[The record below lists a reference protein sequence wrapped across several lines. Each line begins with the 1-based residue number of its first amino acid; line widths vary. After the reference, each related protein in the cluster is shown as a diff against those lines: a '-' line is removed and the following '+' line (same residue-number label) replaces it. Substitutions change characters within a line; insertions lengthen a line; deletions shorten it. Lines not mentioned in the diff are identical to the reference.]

1 MQTKHEFLRRISAI
15 IAVFFTLAFT
25 GCGQTPESPGSL
37 PVSGVV
43 SETTAQS
50 GQETAGVSE
59 SGSFTI
65 HFIDVGQADSTLV
78 TCDGHSMLIDGGN
91 ADDSNL
97 VYSVLQRE
105 TDGHLDYV
113 VGTHAH
119 EDHIGG
125 LSGAFEADTADVTF
139 CPVTEYDSKAFRNFK
154 ARADERGGGIT
165 VPAVGDTFTLGEA
178 SVTVVAVNSVPEDT
192 NNTSIVIRIVYGD
205 TSFLFT
211 GDAEQETEEKILE
224 TGQDIESTV
233 LKVGHHGSSTST
245 SQAFLDAVS
254 PTYAVISCG
263 KDNSYGHP
271 HSETLAKLSS
281 AGVEVLR
288 TDELGD
294 IYCTSD
300 GTEVTFSYGEYHKDS
315 DITLA
320 VVEELTEEYMR
331 KYNSPNTQEI
341 MFRLL
346 VELAKQYKTVRFVLN
361 INGKTTEVKYPV
373 KGMMNSDI
381 LYGGGFSTCNIT
393 PRSEENRIEEFIA
406 NNDSQLEDNRRI
418 PIKYI
423 PEVYYG
429 NKLIW
434 KNPNFANT

>member
-1 MQTKHEFLRRISAI
+1 MQTKHEFLRRTAAV
-15 IAVFFTLAFT
+15 IAAFFTLTFT

-37 PVSGVV
+37 PVSRVV

-154 ARADERGGGIT
+154 TRADERGGGIT
-165 VPAVGDTFTLGEA
+165 IPAVGDTFTLGEA

-224 TGQDIESTV
+224 SGQDIESTV

-271 HSETLAKLSS
+271 HSETLAKLAS

-300 GTEVTFSYGEYHKDS
+300 GSEVTFSYGEYHKDADTSAAEIEEPQQPDTISETYILNTNSRKFHRPDCSSASQIS
-315 DITLA
+315 DANREEYTGTR
-320 VVEELTEEYMR
+320 EELIEQGY
-331 KYNSPNTQEI
+331 
-341 MFRLL
+341 
-346 VELAKQYKTVRFVLN
+346 
-361 INGKTTEVKYPV
+361 
-373 KGMMNSDI
+373 
-381 LYGGGFSTCNIT
+381 T
-393 PRSEENRIEEFIA
+393 PCGYCK
-406 NNDSQLEDNRRI
+406 
-418 PIKYI
+418 P
-423 PEVYYG
+423 
-429 NKLIW
+429 
-434 KNPNFANT
+434 

>member
-65 HFIDVGQADSTLV
+65 HFIDVGQADSALV

-105 TDGHLDYV
+105 TEGHLDYV

-125 LSGAFEADTADVTF
+125 LSGAFETDTADVTF

-154 ARADERGGGIT
+154 TRADERGGGIT
-165 VPAVGDTFTLGEA
+165 IPAVGDTFTLGEA

-224 TGQDIESTV
+224 SGQDIESTV

-271 HSETLAKLSS
+271 HSETLAKLAS

-315 DITLA
+315 DTSAAEIEEPQQPDTISETYILNTNSRKFHRPDCSSTSQISDA
-320 VVEELTEEYMR
+320 NREEYTGTREELIEQGY
-331 KYNSPNTQEI
+331 
-341 MFRLL
+341 
-346 VELAKQYKTVRFVLN
+346 
-361 INGKTTEVKYPV
+361 
-373 KGMMNSDI
+373 
-381 LYGGGFSTCNIT
+381 T
-393 PRSEENRIEEFIA
+393 PCGYCK
-406 NNDSQLEDNRRI
+406 
-418 PIKYI
+418 P
-423 PEVYYG
+423 
-429 NKLIW
+429 
-434 KNPNFANT
+434 

>member
-1 MQTKHEFLRRISAI
+1 MQTKHEFLRRTAAV
-15 IAVFFTLAFT
+15 IAAFITLTFT

-59 SGSFTI
+59 SGSFTV
-65 HFIDVGQADSTLV
+65 HFIDVGQADSALV

-105 TDGHLDYV
+105 TEGHLDYV

-154 ARADERGGGIT
+154 TRADERGGGIT
-165 VPAVGDTFTLGEA
+165 IPAVGDTFTLGEA

-224 TGQDIESTV
+224 SGQNIESTV

-271 HSETLAKLSS
+271 HSETLAKLAS

-300 GTEVTFSYGEYHKDS
+300 GSEVTFSYGEYHKDADTSAAEIEEPQQPDTISETYILNTNSRKFHRPDCSSASQIS
-315 DITLA
+315 DANREEYTGTR
-320 VVEELTEEYMR
+320 EELIEQGY
-331 KYNSPNTQEI
+331 
-341 MFRLL
+341 
-346 VELAKQYKTVRFVLN
+346 
-361 INGKTTEVKYPV
+361 
-373 KGMMNSDI
+373 
-381 LYGGGFSTCNIT
+381 T
-393 PRSEENRIEEFIA
+393 PCGYCK
-406 NNDSQLEDNRRI
+406 
-418 PIKYI
+418 P
-423 PEVYYG
+423 
-429 NKLIW
+429 
-434 KNPNFANT
+434 

>member
-1 MQTKHEFLRRISAI
+1 MQTKHEFLRRTAAV
-15 IAVFFTLAFT
+15 IAAFITLTFT

-59 SGSFTI
+59 SGSFTV
-65 HFIDVGQADSTLV
+65 HFIDVGQADSALV

-105 TDGHLDYV
+105 TEGHLDYV

-125 LSGAFEADTADVTF
+125 LSGAFETDTADVTF

-154 ARADERGGGIT
+154 TRADERGGGIT
-165 VPAVGDTFTLGEA
+165 IPAVGDTFTLGEA

-211 GDAEQETEEKILE
+211 GDAEQETEEKILKS
-224 TGQDIESTV
+224 GQDIESTV
-233 LKVGHHGSSTST
+233 LKVGHHGSRTST
-245 SQAFLDAVS
+245 SQTFLDAVS

-271 HSETLAKLSS
+271 HSETLAKLAS

-315 DITLA
+315 DTSAAEIEEPQQPDTISETYILNTNSRKFHRPDCSSTSQISDA
-320 VVEELTEEYMR
+320 NREEYTGTREELIEQGY
-331 KYNSPNTQEI
+331 
-341 MFRLL
+341 
-346 VELAKQYKTVRFVLN
+346 
-361 INGKTTEVKYPV
+361 
-373 KGMMNSDI
+373 
-381 LYGGGFSTCNIT
+381 T
-393 PRSEENRIEEFIA
+393 PCGYCK
-406 NNDSQLEDNRRI
+406 
-418 PIKYI
+418 P
-423 PEVYYG
+423 
-429 NKLIW
+429 
-434 KNPNFANT
+434 

>member
-1 MQTKHEFLRRISAI
+1 MQTKHEFLRRTAAV
-15 IAVFFTLAFT
+15 IAAFITLTFT

-59 SGSFTI
+59 SGSFTV
-65 HFIDVGQADSTLV
+65 HFIDVGQADSALV

-105 TDGHLDYV
+105 TEGHLDYV

-125 LSGAFEADTADVTF
+125 LSGAFETDTADVTF

-154 ARADERGGGIT
+154 TRADERGGGIT
-165 VPAVGDTFTLGEA
+165 IPAVGDTFTLGEA

-224 TGQDIESTV
+224 SGQNIESTV

-271 HSETLAKLSS
+271 HSETLAKLAS

-300 GTEVTFSYGEYHKDS
+300 GSEVTFSYGEYHKDADTSAAEIEEPQQPDTISETYILNTNSRKFHRPDCSSASQIS
-315 DITLA
+315 DANREEYTGTR
-320 VVEELTEEYMR
+320 EELIEQGY
-331 KYNSPNTQEI
+331 
-341 MFRLL
+341 
-346 VELAKQYKTVRFVLN
+346 
-361 INGKTTEVKYPV
+361 
-373 KGMMNSDI
+373 
-381 LYGGGFSTCNIT
+381 T
-393 PRSEENRIEEFIA
+393 PCGYCK
-406 NNDSQLEDNRRI
+406 
-418 PIKYI
+418 P
-423 PEVYYG
+423 
-429 NKLIW
+429 
-434 KNPNFANT
+434 

>member
-1 MQTKHEFLRRISAI
+1 MQTKHEFFRRTAAV
-15 IAVFFTLAFT
+15 IAAFITLTFI
-25 GCGQTPESPGSL
+25 GCGQTPESPESL

-65 HFIDVGQADSTLV
+65 HFIDVGQADSALV

-105 TDGHLDYV
+105 TEGHLDYV
-113 VGTHAH
+113 IGTHAH

-139 CPVTEYDSKAFRNFK
+139 CPVTENDSKAFRNFK

-178 SVTVVAVNSVPEDT
+178 TVTVVAVNSVPEDT

-224 TGQDIESTV
+224 SDQDIESTV

-271 HSETLAKLSS
+271 HSETLTKLAS
-281 AGVEVLR
+281 AGVEVFR

-300 GTEVTFSYGEYHKDS
+300 GTEVTFSYGEYHKDVDAS
-315 DITLA
+315 DTE
-320 VVEELTEEYMR
+320 VEEPQQPDTISEPYILNTNSLKFHRPDCSSASQISDANREEYTGTR
-331 KYNSPNTQEI
+331 E
-341 MFRLL
+341 
-346 VELAKQYKTVRFVLN
+346 ELIEQGY
-361 INGKTTEVKYPV
+361 
-373 KGMMNSDI
+373 
-381 LYGGGFSTCNIT
+381 T
-393 PRSEENRIEEFIA
+393 PCGYCK
-406 NNDSQLEDNRRI
+406 
-418 PIKYI
+418 P
-423 PEVYYG
+423 
-429 NKLIW
+429 
-434 KNPNFANT
+434 

>member
-1 MQTKHEFLRRISAI
+1 MQTKHEFLRRTAAV
-15 IAVFFTLAFT
+15 IAAFITLTFT

-59 SGSFTI
+59 SGSFTV
-65 HFIDVGQADSTLV
+65 HFIDVGQADSALV

-105 TDGHLDYV
+105 TEGHLDYV

-154 ARADERGGGIT
+154 TRADERGGGIT
-165 VPAVGDTFTLGEA
+165 IPAVGDTFTLGEA

-224 TGQDIESTV
+224 SGQDIESTV

-271 HSETLAKLSS
+271 HSETLAKLAS
-281 AGVEVLR
+281 AGVGVLR

-315 DITLA
+315 DTSAAEIEEPQQPDTISETYILNTNSRKFHRPDCSSA
-320 VVEELTEEYMR
+320 SQISDANREEYTGTREELIEQGY
-331 KYNSPNTQEI
+331 
-341 MFRLL
+341 
-346 VELAKQYKTVRFVLN
+346 
-361 INGKTTEVKYPV
+361 
-373 KGMMNSDI
+373 
-381 LYGGGFSTCNIT
+381 T
-393 PRSEENRIEEFIA
+393 PCGYCK
-406 NNDSQLEDNRRI
+406 
-418 PIKYI
+418 P
-423 PEVYYG
+423 
-429 NKLIW
+429 
-434 KNPNFANT
+434 

>member
-1 MQTKHEFLRRISAI
+1 MQTKHEFLRRTAAV
-15 IAVFFTLAFT
+15 IAAFITLTFT

-59 SGSFTI
+59 SGSFTV
-65 HFIDVGQADSTLV
+65 HFIDVGQADSALV

-105 TDGHLDYV
+105 TEGHLDYV

-154 ARADERGGGIT
+154 TRADERGGGIT
-165 VPAVGDTFTLGEA
+165 IPAVGDTFTLGEA

-224 TGQDIESTV
+224 SGQDIESTV

-271 HSETLAKLSS
+271 HSETLAKLAS

-315 DITLA
+315 DTSAAEIEEPQQPDTISETYILNTNSRKFHRPDCSSA
-320 VVEELTEEYMR
+320 SQISDANREEYTGTREELIEQGY
-331 KYNSPNTQEI
+331 
-341 MFRLL
+341 
-346 VELAKQYKTVRFVLN
+346 
-361 INGKTTEVKYPV
+361 
-373 KGMMNSDI
+373 
-381 LYGGGFSTCNIT
+381 T
-393 PRSEENRIEEFIA
+393 PCGYCK
-406 NNDSQLEDNRRI
+406 
-418 PIKYI
+418 P
-423 PEVYYG
+423 
-429 NKLIW
+429 
-434 KNPNFANT
+434 

>member
-1 MQTKHEFLRRISAI
+1 MQTKHEFLRRTAAV
-15 IAVFFTLAFT
+15 IAAFFTLTFT
-25 GCGQTPESPGSL
+25 SCGQTPESPGSL

-65 HFIDVGQADSTLV
+65 HFIDVGQADSALV

-113 VGTHAH
+113 IGTHAH

-154 ARADERGGGIT
+154 ARADEKGGGIT

-178 SVTVVAVNSVPEDT
+178 SITVVAVNSVPEDT

-224 TGQDIESTV
+224 SGQNIESTV

-271 HSETLAKLSS
+271 HSETLAKLTS

-315 DITLA
+315 DTSAAEIEEPQQPDTISETYILNTNSCKFHRPDCSSA
-320 VVEELTEEYMR
+320 SQISDANREEYTGTREELIEQGY
-331 KYNSPNTQEI
+331 
-341 MFRLL
+341 
-346 VELAKQYKTVRFVLN
+346 
-361 INGKTTEVKYPV
+361 
-373 KGMMNSDI
+373 
-381 LYGGGFSTCNIT
+381 T
-393 PRSEENRIEEFIA
+393 PCGYCK
-406 NNDSQLEDNRRI
+406 
-418 PIKYI
+418 P
-423 PEVYYG
+423 
-429 NKLIW
+429 
-434 KNPNFANT
+434 

>member
-1 MQTKHEFLRRISAI
+1 MQTKHEFFRRTAAV
-15 IAVFFTLAFT
+15 IAAFITLTFT
-25 GCGQTPESPGSL
+25 GCGQTPESPESL

-65 HFIDVGQADSTLV
+65 HFIDVGQADSALV

-154 ARADERGGGIT
+154 TRADERGGGIT
-165 VPAVGDTFTLGEA
+165 IPAVGDTFTLGEA
-178 SVTVVAVNSVPEDT
+178 TVTVVAVNSVPEDT

-224 TGQDIESTV
+224 SDQDIESTV

-271 HSETLAKLSS
+271 HSETLAKLAS
-281 AGVEVLR
+281 AGVEVFR

-300 GTEVTFSYGEYHKDS
+300 GSEVTFSYGEYHKDIETYS
-315 DITLA
+315 A
-320 VVEELTEEYMR
+320 EVEESQQPDTVAETYILNTNSLKFHRPDCSSASQISDANREEYTGTR
-331 KYNSPNTQEI
+331 E
-341 MFRLL
+341 
-346 VELAKQYKTVRFVLN
+346 ELIEQGY
-361 INGKTTEVKYPV
+361 
-373 KGMMNSDI
+373 
-381 LYGGGFSTCNIT
+381 T
-393 PRSEENRIEEFIA
+393 PCGYCK
-406 NNDSQLEDNRRI
+406 
-418 PIKYI
+418 P
-423 PEVYYG
+423 
-429 NKLIW
+429 
-434 KNPNFANT
+434 

>member
-1 MQTKHEFLRRISAI
+1 MQTKHEFLRRTAAV
-15 IAVFFTLAFT
+15 IAAFFTLTFT

-65 HFIDVGQADSTLV
+65 HFIDVGQADSALV

-139 CPVTEYDSKAFRNFK
+139 CPVTEYDSKTFRNFK
-154 ARADERGGGIT
+154 TRADERGGGIT
-165 VPAVGDTFTLGEA
+165 IPAVGDTFTLGEA

-271 HSETLAKLSS
+271 HSETLAKLAS

-315 DITLA
+315 DTSAAEIEEPQQPDTISETYILNTNSRKFHRPDCSSA
-320 VVEELTEEYMR
+320 SQISDANREEYTGTREELIEQGY
-331 KYNSPNTQEI
+331 
-341 MFRLL
+341 
-346 VELAKQYKTVRFVLN
+346 
-361 INGKTTEVKYPV
+361 
-373 KGMMNSDI
+373 
-381 LYGGGFSTCNIT
+381 T
-393 PRSEENRIEEFIA
+393 PCGYCK
-406 NNDSQLEDNRRI
+406 
-418 PIKYI
+418 P
-423 PEVYYG
+423 
-429 NKLIW
+429 
-434 KNPNFANT
+434 

>member
-65 HFIDVGQADSTLV
+65 HFIDVGQADSALV

-154 ARADERGGGIT
+154 TRADERGGGIT

-178 SVTVVAVNSVPEDT
+178 SITVVAVNSVPEDT

-315 DITLA
+315 DTSAAEIEEPQQPDTISETYILNTNSRKFHRPDCSSA
-320 VVEELTEEYMR
+320 SQISDANREEYTGTREELIEQGY
-331 KYNSPNTQEI
+331 
-341 MFRLL
+341 
-346 VELAKQYKTVRFVLN
+346 
-361 INGKTTEVKYPV
+361 
-373 KGMMNSDI
+373 
-381 LYGGGFSTCNIT
+381 T
-393 PRSEENRIEEFIA
+393 PCGYCK
-406 NNDSQLEDNRRI
+406 
-418 PIKYI
+418 P
-423 PEVYYG
+423 
-429 NKLIW
+429 
-434 KNPNFANT
+434 

>member
-1 MQTKHEFLRRISAI
+1 MQIKHEFLRRISAI

-25 GCGQTPESPGSL
+25 GCGQTPESPRSL

-50 GQETAGVSE
+50 GQEMAGVSE
-59 SGSFTI
+59 DGSFTI
-65 HFIDVGQADSTLV
+65 HFIDVGQADSALV

-105 TDGHLDYV
+105 TEGHLDYV

-125 LSGAFEADTADVTF
+125 LSGAFEADTADITF

-154 ARADERGGGIT
+154 ARADEKGGGIT
-165 VPAVGDTFTLGEA
+165 VPTVGDTFTLGEA

-211 GDAEQETEEKILE
+211 GDAEQETEAMILE
-224 TGQDIESTV
+224 SGQDIESTV

-271 HSETLAKLSS
+271 HSETLAKLAS

-315 DITLA
+315 DTSAAEIEEPQQPDTISETYILNTNSRKFHRPDCSSA
-320 VVEELTEEYMR
+320 SQISDANREEYTGTREELIEQGY
-331 KYNSPNTQEI
+331 
-341 MFRLL
+341 
-346 VELAKQYKTVRFVLN
+346 
-361 INGKTTEVKYPV
+361 
-373 KGMMNSDI
+373 
-381 LYGGGFSTCNIT
+381 T
-393 PRSEENRIEEFIA
+393 PCGYCK
-406 NNDSQLEDNRRI
+406 
-418 PIKYI
+418 P
-423 PEVYYG
+423 
-429 NKLIW
+429 
-434 KNPNFANT
+434 

>member
-65 HFIDVGQADSTLV
+65 HFIDVGQADSALV

-154 ARADERGGGIT
+154 TRADEKGGGIT
-165 VPAVGDTFTLGEA
+165 VPTVGDTFTLGEA

-211 GDAEQETEEKILE
+211 GDAEQETEARILE
-224 TGQDIESTV
+224 SGQDIESTV

-271 HSETLAKLSS
+271 HSETLAKLAS
-281 AGVEVLR
+281 AGVEVFR

-315 DITLA
+315 DTSAAEIEEPQQPDTISETYILNTNSRKFHRPDCSSA
-320 VVEELTEEYMR
+320 SQISDANREEYTGTREELIEQGY
-331 KYNSPNTQEI
+331 
-341 MFRLL
+341 
-346 VELAKQYKTVRFVLN
+346 
-361 INGKTTEVKYPV
+361 
-373 KGMMNSDI
+373 
-381 LYGGGFSTCNIT
+381 T
-393 PRSEENRIEEFIA
+393 PCGYCK
-406 NNDSQLEDNRRI
+406 
-418 PIKYI
+418 P
-423 PEVYYG
+423 
-429 NKLIW
+429 
-434 KNPNFANT
+434 

>member
-300 GTEVTFSYGEYHKDS
+300 GTEVTFSYGEYHKGS
-315 DITLA
+315 DTSAAEIEEPQQPDTISETYILNTNSRKFHRPDCSSTSQISDA
-320 VVEELTEEYMR
+320 NREEYTGTREELIEQGY
-331 KYNSPNTQEI
+331 
-341 MFRLL
+341 
-346 VELAKQYKTVRFVLN
+346 
-361 INGKTTEVKYPV
+361 
-373 KGMMNSDI
+373 
-381 LYGGGFSTCNIT
+381 T
-393 PRSEENRIEEFIA
+393 PCGYCK
-406 NNDSQLEDNRRI
+406 
-418 PIKYI
+418 P
-423 PEVYYG
+423 
-429 NKLIW
+429 
-434 KNPNFANT
+434 

>member
-1 MQTKHEFLRRISAI
+1 MQTKHEFLRRTAAV
-15 IAVFFTLAFT
+15 IAAFFTLTFT

-59 SGSFTI
+59 GGSFTI
-65 HFIDVGQADSTLV
+65 HFIDVGQADSALV
-78 TCDGHSMLIDGGN
+78 ICDGHSMLIDGGN

-105 TDGHLDYV
+105 TEGHLDYV

-178 SVTVVAVNSVPEDT
+178 SITVVAVNSVPEDT

-211 GDAEQETEEKILE
+211 GDAEQETEEKILKS
-224 TGQDIESTV
+224 GQDIESTV
-233 LKVGHHGSSTST
+233 LKGKFKNASTP
-245 SQAFLDAVS
+245 QERHD
-254 PTYAVISCG
+254 YVIYQMHEDILQSRY
-263 KDNSYGHP
+263 DD
-271 HSETLAKLSS
+271 S
-281 AGVEVLR
+281 ARMIL
-288 TDELGD
+288 
-294 IYCTSD
+294 
-300 GTEVTFSYGEYHKDS
+300 
-315 DITLA
+315 
-320 VVEELTEEYMR
+320 EEIKKIL
-331 KYNSPNTQEI
+331 PA
-341 MFRLL
+341 
-346 VELAKQYKTVRFVLN
+346 VELVVQWSIDVMRNGDDYYIIDMALAENSALN
-361 INGKTTEVKYPV
+361 DCVPREKLRPYPQQWLP
-373 KGMMNSDI
+373 MASNS
-381 LYGGGFSTCNIT
+381 
-393 PRSEENRIEEFIA
+393 
-406 NNDSQLEDNRRI
+406 
-418 PIKYI
+418 
-423 PEVYYG
+423 
-429 NKLIW
+429 
-434 KNPNFANT
+434 

>member
-1 MQTKHEFLRRISAI
+1 MQIKHEFLRRISAI

-59 SGSFTI
+59 SGSFTV
-65 HFIDVGQADSTLV
+65 HYIDVGQADSALV

-105 TDGHLDYV
+105 TEGHLDYV
-113 VGTHAH
+113 IGTHAH

-154 ARADERGGGIT
+154 TRADERGGGIT

-178 SVTVVAVNSVPEDT
+178 TVTVVAVNSVPEDT

-211 GDAEQETEEKILE
+211 GDAEQETEARILE
-224 TGQDIESTV
+224 SGQDIESTV

-271 HSETLAKLSS
+271 HSETLAKLAS
-281 AGVEVLR
+281 AGVEVFR

-315 DITLA
+315 DTSAAEIEEPQQPDTISETYILNTNSRKFHRPDCSSA
-320 VVEELTEEYMR
+320 SQISDANREEYTGTREELIEQGY
-331 KYNSPNTQEI
+331 
-341 MFRLL
+341 
-346 VELAKQYKTVRFVLN
+346 
-361 INGKTTEVKYPV
+361 
-373 KGMMNSDI
+373 
-381 LYGGGFSTCNIT
+381 T
-393 PRSEENRIEEFIA
+393 PCGYCKS
-406 NNDSQLEDNRRI
+406 
-418 PIKYI
+418 
-423 PEVYYG
+423 
-429 NKLIW
+429 
-434 KNPNFANT
+434 

>member
-65 HFIDVGQADSTLV
+65 HFIDVGQADSALV

-154 ARADERGGGIT
+154 TRADERGGGIT
-165 VPAVGDTFTLGEA
+165 IPAVGDTFTLGEA

-224 TGQDIESTV
+224 SGQNIESTV

-271 HSETLAKLSS
+271 HSETLAKLAS

-300 GTEVTFSYGEYHKDS
+300 GSEVTFSYGEYHKDADTSAAEIEEPQQPETISETYILNTNSRKFHRPDCSSASQIS
-315 DITLA
+315 DANREEYTGTR
-320 VVEELTEEYMR
+320 EELIEQGY
-331 KYNSPNTQEI
+331 
-341 MFRLL
+341 
-346 VELAKQYKTVRFVLN
+346 
-361 INGKTTEVKYPV
+361 
-373 KGMMNSDI
+373 
-381 LYGGGFSTCNIT
+381 T
-393 PRSEENRIEEFIA
+393 PCGYCK
-406 NNDSQLEDNRRI
+406 
-418 PIKYI
+418 P
-423 PEVYYG
+423 
-429 NKLIW
+429 
-434 KNPNFANT
+434 

>member
-1 MQTKHEFLRRISAI
+1 MQTKHVFLRRTAAV
-15 IAVFFTLAFT
+15 IAAFITLTFT

-154 ARADERGGGIT
+154 TRADERGGGIT
-165 VPAVGDTFTLGEA
+165 IPAVGDTFTLGEA

-224 TGQDIESTV
+224 SGQNIESTV

-271 HSETLAKLSS
+271 HSETLAKLAS

-300 GTEVTFSYGEYHKDS
+300 GSEVTFSYGEYHKDADTSAAEIEEPQQPDTISETYILNTNSRKFHRPDCFSASQIS
-315 DITLA
+315 DANREEYTGTR
-320 VVEELTEEYMR
+320 EELIEQGY
-331 KYNSPNTQEI
+331 
-341 MFRLL
+341 
-346 VELAKQYKTVRFVLN
+346 
-361 INGKTTEVKYPV
+361 
-373 KGMMNSDI
+373 
-381 LYGGGFSTCNIT
+381 T
-393 PRSEENRIEEFIA
+393 PCGYCK
-406 NNDSQLEDNRRI
+406 
-418 PIKYI
+418 P
-423 PEVYYG
+423 
-429 NKLIW
+429 
-434 KNPNFANT
+434 

>member
-65 HFIDVGQADSTLV
+65 YFIDVGQADSALV

-154 ARADERGGGIT
+154 TRADERGGGIT

-178 SVTVVAVNSVPEDT
+178 SITVVAVNSVPEDT

-315 DITLA
+315 DTSAAEIEEPQQPDTISETYILNTNSRKFHRPDCSSA
-320 VVEELTEEYMR
+320 SQISDANREEYTGTREELIEQGY
-331 KYNSPNTQEI
+331 
-341 MFRLL
+341 
-346 VELAKQYKTVRFVLN
+346 
-361 INGKTTEVKYPV
+361 
-373 KGMMNSDI
+373 
-381 LYGGGFSTCNIT
+381 T
-393 PRSEENRIEEFIA
+393 PCGYCK
-406 NNDSQLEDNRRI
+406 
-418 PIKYI
+418 P
-423 PEVYYG
+423 
-429 NKLIW
+429 
-434 KNPNFANT
+434 

>member
-65 HFIDVGQADSTLV
+65 HFIDVGQADSALV

-125 LSGAFEADTADVTF
+125 LSGAFEVDTADVTF

-154 ARADERGGGIT
+154 TRADERGGGIT
-165 VPAVGDTFTLGEA
+165 IPAVGDTFTLGEA

-281 AGVEVLR
+281 AGAEVLR

-315 DITLA
+315 DTSAAEIEEPQQPDTISETYILNTNSRKFHRPDCSSA
-320 VVEELTEEYMR
+320 SQISDANREEYTGTREELIEQGY
-331 KYNSPNTQEI
+331 
-341 MFRLL
+341 
-346 VELAKQYKTVRFVLN
+346 
-361 INGKTTEVKYPV
+361 
-373 KGMMNSDI
+373 
-381 LYGGGFSTCNIT
+381 T
-393 PRSEENRIEEFIA
+393 PCGYCK
-406 NNDSQLEDNRRI
+406 
-418 PIKYI
+418 P
-423 PEVYYG
+423 
-429 NKLIW
+429 
-434 KNPNFANT
+434 

>member
-65 HFIDVGQADSTLV
+65 HFIDVGQADSALV

-154 ARADERGGGIT
+154 TRADERGGGIT

-178 SVTVVAVNSVPEDT
+178 SITVVAVNSVHEDT

-315 DITLA
+315 DTSAAEIEEPQQPDTISETYILNTNSRKFHRPDCSSA
-320 VVEELTEEYMR
+320 SQISDANREEYTGTREELIEQGY
-331 KYNSPNTQEI
+331 
-341 MFRLL
+341 
-346 VELAKQYKTVRFVLN
+346 
-361 INGKTTEVKYPV
+361 
-373 KGMMNSDI
+373 
-381 LYGGGFSTCNIT
+381 T
-393 PRSEENRIEEFIA
+393 PCGYCK
-406 NNDSQLEDNRRI
+406 
-418 PIKYI
+418 P
-423 PEVYYG
+423 
-429 NKLIW
+429 
-434 KNPNFANT
+434 

>member
-65 HFIDVGQADSTLV
+65 HFIDVGQADSALV

-154 ARADERGGGIT
+154 TRADERGGGIT
-165 VPAVGDTFTLGEA
+165 IPAVGDTFTLGEA
-178 SVTVVAVNSVPEDT
+178 SITVVAVNSVPEDT

-205 TSFLFT
+205 TFFLFT

-224 TGQDIESTV
+224 SGQNIESTV

-271 HSETLAKLSS
+271 HSETLAKLAS

-300 GTEVTFSYGEYHKDS
+300 GSEVTFSYGEYHKDADTSAAEIEEPQQPDTISETYILNTNSRKFHRPDCSSASQIS
-315 DITLA
+315 DANREEYTGTR
-320 VVEELTEEYMR
+320 EELIEQGY
-331 KYNSPNTQEI
+331 
-341 MFRLL
+341 
-346 VELAKQYKTVRFVLN
+346 
-361 INGKTTEVKYPV
+361 
-373 KGMMNSDI
+373 
-381 LYGGGFSTCNIT
+381 T
-393 PRSEENRIEEFIA
+393 PCGYCK
-406 NNDSQLEDNRRI
+406 
-418 PIKYI
+418 P
-423 PEVYYG
+423 
-429 NKLIW
+429 
-434 KNPNFANT
+434 

>member
-1 MQTKHEFLRRISAI
+1 MQNKNLFLRRAAAAI
-15 IAVFFTLAFT
+15 AALFTLSFT
-25 GCGQTPESPGSL
+25 GCGQVPIDSGSL

-43 SETTAQS
+43 SENPVSDSEQ
-50 GQETAGVSE
+50 TAGVME
-59 SGSFTI
+59 DGSFTI
-65 HFIDVGQADSTLV
+65 HFIDVGQADSALV
-78 TCDGHSMLIDGGN
+78 TCDGHYMLIDGGN

-105 TDGHLDYV
+105 TEGHLDYV
-113 VGTHAH
+113 IGTHAH

-178 SVTVVAVNSVPEDT
+178 TVTVVAVNSVPEDT

-224 TGQDIESTV
+224 SDQDIESTV

-245 SQAFLDAVS
+245 SQAFLDAVN

-271 HSETLAKLSS
+271 HSETLTKLAS
-281 AGVEVLR
+281 AEVEVFR

-300 GTEVTFSYGEYHKDS
+300 GSEVTFSYGEYHKDIETS
-315 DITLA
+315 SA
-320 VVEELTEEYMR
+320 EVEESQQPDTVAETYILNTNSLKFHRPDCSSASQISDANREEYTGTR
-331 KYNSPNTQEI
+331 A
-341 MFRLL
+341 
-346 VELAKQYKTVRFVLN
+346 ELIEQGY
-361 INGKTTEVKYPV
+361 
-373 KGMMNSDI
+373 
-381 LYGGGFSTCNIT
+381 T
-393 PRSEENRIEEFIA
+393 PCGYCK
-406 NNDSQLEDNRRI
+406 
-418 PIKYI
+418 P
-423 PEVYYG
+423 
-429 NKLIW
+429 
-434 KNPNFANT
+434 

>member
-1 MQTKHEFLRRISAI
+1 MQIKHEFLRRTAAV
-15 IAVFFTLAFT
+15 IAAFFTLTFT

-65 HFIDVGQADSTLV
+65 HFIDVGQADSALV

-154 ARADERGGGIT
+154 TRADERGGGIT
-165 VPAVGDTFTLGEA
+165 IPAVGATFTLGEA
-178 SVTVVAVNSVPEDT
+178 TVTVVAVNSVPEDT

-224 TGQDIESTV
+224 SGQDIESTV

-271 HSETLAKLSS
+271 HSETLAKLAS
-281 AGVEVLR
+281 AGVEVFR

-315 DITLA
+315 DTSAAEIEEPQQPDTVAATYILNTNSRKFHRPDCSSA
-320 VVEELTEEYMR
+320 FQISDANREKYTGTREELIEQGY
-331 KYNSPNTQEI
+331 
-341 MFRLL
+341 
-346 VELAKQYKTVRFVLN
+346 
-361 INGKTTEVKYPV
+361 
-373 KGMMNSDI
+373 
-381 LYGGGFSTCNIT
+381 T
-393 PRSEENRIEEFIA
+393 PCGYCK
-406 NNDSQLEDNRRI
+406 
-418 PIKYI
+418 P
-423 PEVYYG
+423 
-429 NKLIW
+429 
-434 KNPNFANT
+434 

>member
-65 HFIDVGQADSTLV
+65 HFIDVGQADSALV

-154 ARADERGGGIT
+154 TRADERGGGIT
-165 VPAVGDTFTLGEA
+165 IPAVGDTFTLGEA

-211 GDAEQETEEKILE
+211 ADAEQETEEKILE
-224 TGQDIESTV
+224 SGQDIESTV

-271 HSETLAKLSS
+271 HSETLAKLAS

-300 GTEVTFSYGEYHKDS
+300 GSEVTFSYGEYHKDADTSAAEIEEPQQPDTISETYILNTNSRKFHRPDCSSASQIS
-315 DITLA
+315 DANREEYTGTR
-320 VVEELTEEYMR
+320 EELIEQGY
-331 KYNSPNTQEI
+331 
-341 MFRLL
+341 
-346 VELAKQYKTVRFVLN
+346 
-361 INGKTTEVKYPV
+361 
-373 KGMMNSDI
+373 
-381 LYGGGFSTCNIT
+381 T
-393 PRSEENRIEEFIA
+393 PCGYCK
-406 NNDSQLEDNRRI
+406 
-418 PIKYI
+418 P
-423 PEVYYG
+423 
-429 NKLIW
+429 
-434 KNPNFANT
+434 

>member
-65 HFIDVGQADSTLV
+65 HFIDVGQADSALV

-154 ARADERGGGIT
+154 TRADERGGGIT
-165 VPAVGDTFTLGEA
+165 IPAVGDTFTLGEA

-224 TGQDIESTV
+224 SGQNIESTV

-271 HSETLAKLSS
+271 HSETLAKLAS

-300 GTEVTFSYGEYHKDS
+300 GSEVTFSYGEYHKDADTSAAEIEEPQQPDTISETYILNTNSRKFHRPDCSSASQIS
-315 DITLA
+315 DANREEYTGTR
-320 VVEELTEEYMR
+320 EELIEQGY
-331 KYNSPNTQEI
+331 
-341 MFRLL
+341 
-346 VELAKQYKTVRFVLN
+346 
-361 INGKTTEVKYPV
+361 
-373 KGMMNSDI
+373 
-381 LYGGGFSTCNIT
+381 T
-393 PRSEENRIEEFIA
+393 PCGYCK
-406 NNDSQLEDNRRI
+406 
-418 PIKYI
+418 P
-423 PEVYYG
+423 
-429 NKLIW
+429 
-434 KNPNFANT
+434 

>member
-65 HFIDVGQADSTLV
+65 HFIDVGQADSALV

-105 TDGHLDYV
+105 TNGHLDYV

-154 ARADERGGGIT
+154 TRADERGGGIT
-165 VPAVGDTFTLGEA
+165 IPAVGDTFTIGEA

-300 GTEVTFSYGEYHKDS
+300 GSEVTFSYGEYHKDADTSAAEIEEPQQPDTISETYILNTNSRKFHRPDCSSASQIS
-315 DITLA
+315 DANREEYTGTR
-320 VVEELTEEYMR
+320 EELIEQGY
-331 KYNSPNTQEI
+331 
-341 MFRLL
+341 
-346 VELAKQYKTVRFVLN
+346 
-361 INGKTTEVKYPV
+361 
-373 KGMMNSDI
+373 
-381 LYGGGFSTCNIT
+381 T
-393 PRSEENRIEEFIA
+393 PCGYCK
-406 NNDSQLEDNRRI
+406 
-418 PIKYI
+418 P
-423 PEVYYG
+423 
-429 NKLIW
+429 
-434 KNPNFANT
+434 

>member
-65 HFIDVGQADSTLV
+65 HFIDVGQADSALV

-105 TDGHLDYV
+105 TNGHLDYV

-154 ARADERGGGIT
+154 TRADERGGGIT
-165 VPAVGDTFTLGEA
+165 IPAVGDTFTLGEA
-178 SVTVVAVNSVPEDT
+178 SVTVVAVNSVPENT

-315 DITLA
+315 DTSAAEIEEPQQPDTISETYILNTNSHKFHRPDCSSA
-320 VVEELTEEYMR
+320 SQISDANREEYTGTREELIEQGY
-331 KYNSPNTQEI
+331 
-341 MFRLL
+341 
-346 VELAKQYKTVRFVLN
+346 
-361 INGKTTEVKYPV
+361 
-373 KGMMNSDI
+373 
-381 LYGGGFSTCNIT
+381 T
-393 PRSEENRIEEFIA
+393 PCGYCK
-406 NNDSQLEDNRRI
+406 
-418 PIKYI
+418 P
-423 PEVYYG
+423 
-429 NKLIW
+429 
-434 KNPNFANT
+434 

>member
-1 MQTKHEFLRRISAI
+1 MQTKHEFFRRTAAV
-15 IAVFFTLAFT
+15 IAAFITLTFT
-25 GCGQTPESPGSL
+25 GCGQTPESPESL

-65 HFIDVGQADSTLV
+65 HFIDVGQADSALV

-154 ARADERGGGIT
+154 TRADERGGGIT
-165 VPAVGDTFTLGEA
+165 IPAVGDTFTLGEA

-224 TGQDIESTV
+224 SGQDIESTV

-271 HSETLAKLSS
+271 HSETLAKLTS
-281 AGVEVLR
+281 AEVEVLR
-288 TDELGD
+288 TDEIGD

-315 DITLA
+315 DTSAAEIEEPQQPDTISETYILNTNSRKFHRPDCSSA
-320 VVEELTEEYMR
+320 SQISDANREEYTGTREELIEQGY
-331 KYNSPNTQEI
+331 
-341 MFRLL
+341 
-346 VELAKQYKTVRFVLN
+346 
-361 INGKTTEVKYPV
+361 
-373 KGMMNSDI
+373 
-381 LYGGGFSTCNIT
+381 T
-393 PRSEENRIEEFIA
+393 PCGYCK
-406 NNDSQLEDNRRI
+406 
-418 PIKYI
+418 P
-423 PEVYYG
+423 
-429 NKLIW
+429 
-434 KNPNFANT
+434 

>member
-1 MQTKHEFLRRISAI
+1 MQTKHEFLRRTAAV
-15 IAVFFTLAFT
+15 IAAFIMLTFT

-59 SGSFTI
+59 SGSFTV
-65 HFIDVGQADSTLV
+65 HFIDVGQADSALV

-105 TDGHLDYV
+105 TEGHLDYV

-154 ARADERGGGIT
+154 TRADERGGGIT
-165 VPAVGDTFTLGEA
+165 IPAVGDTFTLGEA

-224 TGQDIESTV
+224 SGQNIESTV

-271 HSETLAKLSS
+271 HSETLAKLAS

-300 GTEVTFSYGEYHKDS
+300 GSEVTFSYGEYHKDADTSAAEIEEPQQPDTISETYILNTNSRKFHRPDCSSASQIS
-315 DITLA
+315 DANREEYTGTR
-320 VVEELTEEYMR
+320 EELIEQGY
-331 KYNSPNTQEI
+331 
-341 MFRLL
+341 
-346 VELAKQYKTVRFVLN
+346 
-361 INGKTTEVKYPV
+361 
-373 KGMMNSDI
+373 
-381 LYGGGFSTCNIT
+381 T
-393 PRSEENRIEEFIA
+393 PCGYCK
-406 NNDSQLEDNRRI
+406 
-418 PIKYI
+418 P
-423 PEVYYG
+423 
-429 NKLIW
+429 
-434 KNPNFANT
+434 

>member
-1 MQTKHEFLRRISAI
+1 MQTKHEFFRRTAAV
-15 IAVFFTLAFT
+15 IAAFITLTFT
-25 GCGQTPESPGSL
+25 GCGQTPESPESL

-65 HFIDVGQADSTLV
+65 HFIDVGQADSALV

-154 ARADERGGGIT
+154 TRADERGGGIT
-165 VPAVGDTFTLGEA
+165 IPAVGDTFTLGEA
-178 SVTVVAVNSVPEDT
+178 SITVVAVNSVPEDT
-192 NNTSIVIRIVYGD
+192 NNTSIVIRIVYGN

-224 TGQDIESTV
+224 TGKDIESTV

-254 PTYAVISCG
+254 PMYAVISCG
-263 KDNSYGHP
+263 KGNSYGHP
-271 HSETLAKLSS
+271 HSETLAKLAS

-315 DITLA
+315 DTSAAEIEEPQQPDTISETYILNTNSRKFHRPDCSSA
-320 VVEELTEEYMR
+320 SQISDANREEYTGTREELIEQGY
-331 KYNSPNTQEI
+331 
-341 MFRLL
+341 
-346 VELAKQYKTVRFVLN
+346 
-361 INGKTTEVKYPV
+361 
-373 KGMMNSDI
+373 
-381 LYGGGFSTCNIT
+381 T
-393 PRSEENRIEEFIA
+393 PCGYCKPYATPTRS
-406 NNDSQLEDNRRI
+406 
-418 PIKYI
+418 
-423 PEVYYG
+423 
-429 NKLIW
+429 
-434 KNPNFANT
+434 

>member
-65 HFIDVGQADSTLV
+65 HFIDVGQADSALV

-105 TDGHLDYV
+105 TNRHLDYV

-154 ARADERGGGIT
+154 TRADERGGGIT
-165 VPAVGDTFTLGEA
+165 IPAVGDTFTLGEA

-224 TGQDIESTV
+224 SGQNIESTV

-271 HSETLAKLSS
+271 HSETLAKLAS

-300 GTEVTFSYGEYHKDS
+300 GSEVTFSYGEYHKDADTSAAEIEEPQQPDTISETYILNTNSRKFHRPDCSSASQIS
-315 DITLA
+315 DANREEYTGTR
-320 VVEELTEEYMR
+320 EELIEQGY
-331 KYNSPNTQEI
+331 
-341 MFRLL
+341 
-346 VELAKQYKTVRFVLN
+346 
-361 INGKTTEVKYPV
+361 
-373 KGMMNSDI
+373 
-381 LYGGGFSTCNIT
+381 T
-393 PRSEENRIEEFIA
+393 PCGYCK
-406 NNDSQLEDNRRI
+406 
-418 PIKYI
+418 P
-423 PEVYYG
+423 
-429 NKLIW
+429 
-434 KNPNFANT
+434 

>member
-25 GCGQTPESPGSL
+25 GCGQTPKLPGSL
-37 PVSGVV
+37 PASGVV
-43 SETTAQS
+43 SEIIAQS
-50 GQETAGVSE
+50 EQETAGVSE
-59 SGSFTI
+59 DGSFTI
-65 HFIDVGQADSTLV
+65 HYIDVGQADSALV

-91 ADDSNL
+91 VDDSNL

-105 TDGHLDYV
+105 TEEHLDYI

-139 CPVTEYDSKAFRNFK
+139 CPVTEYDSKAFRNFE
-154 ARADERGGGIT
+154 ARSDERGSGIT
-165 VPAVGDTFTLGEA
+165 VPTVGDTFTLGEA
-178 SVTVVAVNSVPEDT
+178 SVTVVGVNSVPEDT

-224 TGQDIESTV
+224 SGQDIESTV

-245 SQAFLDAVS
+245 SQAFLDAVN
-254 PTYAVISCG
+254 PAYAIISCG

-271 HSETLAKLSS
+271 HSETLAKLAS
-281 AGVEVLR
+281 AGVEVFR

-300 GTEVTFSYGEYHKDS
+300 GSEVTFSYGEYHKNIETS
-315 DITLA
+315 G
-320 VVEELTEEYMR
+320 VEVEEPQQHDTVAETYILNTNSRKFHRLDCSSASQISDANREEYTGTR
-331 KYNSPNTQEI
+331 E
-341 MFRLL
+341 
-346 VELAKQYKTVRFVLN
+346 ELIEQGY
-361 INGKTTEVKYPV
+361 
-373 KGMMNSDI
+373 
-381 LYGGGFSTCNIT
+381 T
-393 PRSEENRIEEFIA
+393 PCGYCK
-406 NNDSQLEDNRRI
+406 
-418 PIKYI
+418 P
-423 PEVYYG
+423 
-429 NKLIW
+429 
-434 KNPNFANT
+434 